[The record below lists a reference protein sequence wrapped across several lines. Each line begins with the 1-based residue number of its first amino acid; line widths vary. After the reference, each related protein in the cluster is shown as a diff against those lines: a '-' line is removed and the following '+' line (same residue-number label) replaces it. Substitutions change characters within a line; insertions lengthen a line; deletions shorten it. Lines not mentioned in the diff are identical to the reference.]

1 MRFNC
6 IENTA
11 SILVAEK
18 TRRTRMGRPAPFA
31 INAVTASSRRT
42 SALANFRQGQ
52 RP

>member
-18 TRRTRMGRPAPFA
+18 TRRTRMGRPAPFQVNKA
-31 INAVTASSRRT
+31 AASTQRSA
-42 SALANFRQGQ
+42 ALANFRQA
-52 RP
+52 RRS